1 MPGAKAGYSAWSL
14 QTAPLKGEQ
23 TTRATRPAQPSN
35 LFLPSSIWGAI
46 SLSPPGVSKGAS
58 YVFSLLCT
66 VAWIPVEP
74 CLNSAIWLLINF
86 CWLKSPRTQIGGS
99 WASEAPSPARG
110 WVENS
115 PCPTWGP
122 TSVQRGVT
130 WLSSYWCVSSASPGL
145 GSPGRHRGGVW
156 GAEPRACRSKKG
168 LVLVLLHE
176 NGSSHIASW
185 VLLHSSWGGFYAS
198 WRGHG
203 CPTGFAFSRDDGHVQ
218 ASPWLIHRKSRQRPP
233 EPHPLLGSRS
243 PERGRLTSGQRPPP
257 LWSNSNESGGSRLI
271 GNKKWSSE
279 MILAGPAG
287 WG

>member
-1 MPGAKAGYSAWSL
+1 M
-14 QTAPLKGEQ
+14 
-23 TTRATRPAQPSN
+23 
-35 LFLPSSIWGAI
+35 
-46 SLSPPGVSKGAS
+46 
-58 YVFSLLCT
+58 FSLLRA
-66 VAWIPVEP
+66 VARIPVQP

-99 WASEAPSPARG
+99 WASEAPSPARE

-115 PCPTWGP
+115 PCPAWGP
-122 TSVQRGVT
+122 TSVRREVT
-130 WLSSYWCVSSASPGL
+130 WLSSYWCVSPASPGL

-156 GAEPRACRSKKG
+156 RAEPRVCRSKKG

-203 CPTGFAFSRDDGHVQ
+203 CPTGFAFSRDDGHAQ
-218 ASPWLIHRKSRQRPP
+218 ASPWLIHRKSRWRPP
-233 EPHPLLGSRS
+233 EPHPLLGNRS
-243 PERGRLTSGQRPPP
+243 PERGRLTSRQRPPP
-257 LWSNSNESGGSRLI
+257 LWYNSNESGGSRLI

-279 MILAGPAG
+279 MVLAGPAG